1 MKLNNFLQK
10 TETVKP
16 QRRVFSLDNE
26 AKDERNN
33 KQIEELEQKLE
44 HYEALDQTFEELK
57 RTTSRLQES
66 HTDSNVQ
73 LSKAEERVSILNL
86 DLEQAQ
92 SQLNLIP
99 KFEETVKGL
108 EGSLSDKSN
117 ELDNMH
123 KVAHQQ
129 SSDLIALRSQVEG
142 LKNENT
148 QLTTQTEES
157 VSHSISA
164 ENELASIKDTFETLE
179 TNMNNFG
186 RENLEFKK
194 EVSELKDLA
203 VFWEN
208 ETKESTIR
216 IVQLEEL
223 ESRLRKWISDCEVSI
238 SKSTSKSKGAT
249 KANEGLT
256 QTVAEMGTTID
267 ELMKELS
274 YVNMVNAEYRKEMSK
289 PRYTSAGAIAAQD
302 GFAFPLSKENLRTKF
317 LGNSSPTLLKF
328 SEKESI

>member
-26 AKDERNN
+26 AKDERYN

-208 ETKESTIR
+208 ETKESSIR

>member
-10 TETVKP
+10 TEAIKP
-16 QRRVFSLDNE
+16 QRRVFSLENE
-26 AKDERNN
+26 AKDERYN

-57 RTTSRLQES
+57 RTTSRLKES
-66 HTDSNVQ
+66 HTDSNMQ
-73 LSKAEERVSILNL
+73 LSKAEERVNILNL

-92 SQLNLIP
+92 GKLNLIP

-129 SSDLIALRSQVEG
+129 SSDLIALRSQIEG

-148 QLTTQTEES
+148 QLMAQTEES

-186 RENLEFKK
+186 NENIKFRK
-194 EVSELKDLA
+194 EVSELRDLA
-203 VFWEN
+203 AFWEN
-208 ETKESTIR
+208 ETQEATLR

-223 ESRLRKWISDCEVSI
+223 ENRLRQWISDSEVSL

-249 KANEGLT
+249 KANEGL
-256 QTVAEMGTTID
+256 QKTVSEMGNTIND
-267 ELMKELS
+267 LMQELS

-289 PRYTSAGAIAAQD
+289 PRYTSVGAIAAQD

>member
-26 AKDERNN
+26 AKDERYN

-256 QTVAEMGTTID
+256 QTVAEM
-267 ELMKELS
+267 
-274 YVNMVNAEYRKEMSK
+274 
-289 PRYTSAGAIAAQD
+289 
-302 GFAFPLSKENLRTKF
+302 
-317 LGNSSPTLLKF
+317 
-328 SEKESI
+328 

>member
-1 MKLNNFLQK
+1 
-10 TETVKP
+10 
-16 QRRVFSLDNE
+16 
-26 AKDERNN
+26 
-33 KQIEELEQKLE
+33 
-44 HYEALDQTFEELK
+44 
-57 RTTSRLQES
+57 
-66 HTDSNVQ
+66 
-73 LSKAEERVSILNL
+73 
-86 DLEQAQ
+86 Q

>member
-26 AKDERNN
+26 AKDERYN

-57 RTTSRLQES
+57 RTSSRLQES

-274 YVNMVNAEYRKEMSK
+274 YVNMVNGEYRKEMSK

>member
-26 AKDERNN
+26 AKDERYN

-274 YVNMVNAEYRKEMSK
+274 YVNMVKAEYRKEMSK

>member
-26 AKDERNN
+26 AKDERYN

-57 RTTSRLQES
+57 RTSSRLQES

>member
-26 AKDERNN
+26 AKDERYNQ
-33 KQIEELEQKLE
+33 QIEELEQKLE

-57 RTTSRLQES
+57 RTTSRLKES

-73 LSKAEERVSILNL
+73 LSKAEERVNILNL

-92 SQLNLIP
+92 GQLNLIP
-99 KFEETVKGL
+99 RFEETVKGL

-148 QLTTQTEES
+148 QLMAQTEES

-164 ENELASIKDTFETLE
+164 ENELSSIKDTFETLE

-223 ESRLRKWISDCEVSI
+223 ENRLRKWISDCEVSI

>member
-26 AKDERNN
+26 AKDERYN

-117 ELDNMH
+117 ELDNMY

>member
-26 AKDERNN
+26 AKDERYN

-99 KFEETVKGL
+99 RFEETVKGL